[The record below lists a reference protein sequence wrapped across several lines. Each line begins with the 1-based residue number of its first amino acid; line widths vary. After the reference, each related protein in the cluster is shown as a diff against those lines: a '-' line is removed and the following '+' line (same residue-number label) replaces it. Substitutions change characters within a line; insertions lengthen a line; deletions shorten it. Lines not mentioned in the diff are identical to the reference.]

1 MSGTDRSKNK
11 LGFWTSTSLVI
22 GNMIGGGIFL
32 MPSALAAYGGISLLG
47 WIFSALGAFLMARV
61 FSNLSKLLPS
71 INGGPYAYTR
81 RGFGDFMGFLVAWG
95 YWISIWCTNAA
106 IAVSIVSALSTFFQS
121 LAGNPVISSVTGL
134 CLIWILTWV
143 NTRGIVASGK
153 MQLVTTILKIIP
165 LLLVSFAGIFFISY
179 SHFVPFNISGQS
191 AFSAVTATAAMTLFA
206 YLGLECATIPAGS
219 VENPEKTIPRATMA
233 GTLITTII
241 YMLGTVSVMGIIP
254 AKQLQQSVTPFAD
267 AAAVIWGEHARYWIS
282 AGVAIAGFGA
292 LNGWILVQG
301 QIPYAIAKDKLFP
314 PIFGKENKKGV
325 PGAAIVIS
333 SILVSLL
340 MMMNYTGGLVSQFRT
355 LILLSTLCALV
366 PYLFTMA
373 AYLIVKMEKKDL
385 SRKDYALSI
394 VLATLSFAFVFWAI
408 AGAGQEIVYKG
419 FLLLLLGVPF
429 YIWIR
434 YSKKERDTN

>member
-1 MSGTDRSKNK
+1 MSGNESSKNK

-32 MPSALAAYGGISLLG
+32 MPSALASYGGISLLG
-47 WIFSALGAFLMARV
+47 WIFSAFGAFLMARV
-61 FSNLSKLLPS
+61 FSNLSKLLPN

-106 IAVSIVSALSTFFQS
+106 ITVSIVSALSTFFPS
-121 LAGNPVISSVTGL
+121 LNGNPVISTATGL
-134 CLIWILTWV
+134 CLIWLLTWV
-143 NTRGIVASGK
+143 NTRGIVTSGK
-153 MQLVTTILKIIP
+153 MQLVTTVLKIIP
-165 LLLVSFAGIFFISY
+165 LLLVSFAGVFFIKY

-191 AFSAVTATAAMTLFA
+191 NFSAITATAAMTLFA
-206 YLGLECATIPAGS
+206 YLGLECATIPAAS
-219 VENPEKTIPRATMA
+219 VENPERTIPRATIA
-233 GTLITTII
+233 GTLITTFI
-241 YMLGTVSVMGIIP
+241 YMLGTVSVIGMIP
-254 AKQLQQSVTPFAD
+254 AKELQQSVTPFAD
-267 AAAVIWGEHARYWIS
+267 AAAVIWGEHARYWVS

-314 PIFGKENKKGV
+314 GLFGRENKKGV
-325 PGAAIVIS
+325 PAAAILIS
-333 SILVSLL
+333 SVLVSLL
-340 MMMNYTGGLVSQFRT
+340 IMMNYTNGLVSQFKT

-373 AYLIVKMEKKDL
+373 AYLIVKIEKKDL
-385 SRKDYALSI
+385 SRKEYALSI
-394 VLATLSFAFVFWAI
+394 ALAVLSFAFVFWAI
-408 AGAGQEIVYKG
+408 VGAGQEIVYKG

-434 YSKKERDTN
+434 YAKKEGEKN